1 MPAPS
6 PITNPSRAWS
16 HGREARGRIVVEP
29 GRQCPR
35 RGKSGDAEPADR
47 RFGAAAHHDV
57 GVVEHNQPAGVAD
70 RMGAG
75 RARGHHRMVRPAEA
89 IADRNMAGGEV
100 DQIGRDEK
108 RRQTARPAL
117 LQGEPAL
124 GDAGQAADAG
134 ADHDPGAL
142 ALILALG
149 RPLGILDRLGG
160 GGHRIDDKAVHL
172 ALVLGRDPVIGVEQ
186 PGGGFAAR
194 HLGGNPRRQVGDI
207 EGLDR
212 AHPRSPGDQ
221 ALPVALEA
229 DAEGRHQPHAGHDD
243 ASHPVLMAG
252 QRVEGSRGS
261 GPLWAI
267 GGAGRRQE
275 RRRRLSCALR

>member
-1 MPAPS
+1 
-6 PITNPSRAWS
+6 
-16 HGREARGRIVVEP
+16 
-29 GRQCPR
+29 
-35 RGKSGDAEPADR
+35 
-47 RFGAAAHHDV
+47 
-57 GVVEHNQPAGVAD
+57 
-70 RMGAG
+70 
-75 RARGHHRMVRPAEA
+75 
-89 IADRNMAGGEV
+89 MAGGEV

-108 RRQTARPAL
+108 RRQAARPAL

-142 ALILALG
+142 ALVVAARGPI
-149 RPLGILDRLGG
+149 GILDRLRG
-160 GGHRIDDKAVHL
+160 GGHRIDDKPVHL
-172 ALVLGRDPVIGVEQ
+172 ALVFGRDPVVGVEQ
-186 PGGGFAAR
+186 PGGSFAAR
-194 HLGGNPRRQVGDI
+194 HLGGDPRRQVGNV

-212 AHPRSPGDQ
+212 AHPRSAGDQ

-243 ASHPVLMAG
+243 APHPVLMAS
-252 QRVEGSRGS
+252 QRGWVTGA

-267 GGAGRRQE
+267 GGAGRSQQ